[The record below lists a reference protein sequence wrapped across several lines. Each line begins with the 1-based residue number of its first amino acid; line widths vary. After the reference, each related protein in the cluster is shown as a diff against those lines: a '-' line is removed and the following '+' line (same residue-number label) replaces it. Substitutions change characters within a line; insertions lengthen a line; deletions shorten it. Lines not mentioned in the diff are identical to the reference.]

1 VGAEPAETLDTGLPV
16 PVAVV
21 APQAPIREVVRAR
34 PRRPSARVPSPVS
47 DDLFAEDDYGQTLLS
62 SLIRAQL
69 GVTVSVLL
77 PAAVLL
83 CLYPLLAV
91 LVPSIGHATVL
102 GVPLALILLGGGI
115 YPPLIVLGVW
125 YVRRA
130 ERLEQ
135 RFSDLLGDE

>member
-1 VGAEPAETLDTGLPV
+1 VDAEPASDLDTGSPAT
-16 PVAVV
+16 VAVG
-21 APQAPIREVVRAR
+21 APPSAVREVVRAR

-91 LVPSIGHATVL
+91 LIPSIGRATVL

-115 YPPLIVLGVW
+115 YPPLILLGVW

-135 RFSDLLGDE
+135 RFSDLLQDE

>member
-1 VGAEPAETLDTGLPV
+1 MTAEP
-16 PVAVV
+16 V
-21 APQAPIREVVRAR
+21 APPSPVREVVRAR
-34 PRRPSARVPSPVS
+34 PRRTSTRAPSPVS

-91 LVPSIGHATVL
+91 LVPSIGRATVL

-115 YPPLIVLGVW
+115 YPPLILLGVW

-135 RFSDLLGDE
+135 RFSDLLQDE

>member
-1 VGAEPAETLDTGLPV
+1 MT
-16 PVAVV
+16 V
-21 APQAPIREVVRAR
+21 APVGQPSPIREVVRAG
-34 PRRPSARVPSPVS
+34 PRRPSSRVPSPVS
-47 DDLFAEDDYGQTLLS
+47 DDLFAEDDYGQTLLG

-69 GVTVSVLL
+69 GVTISVLL

-91 LVPSIGHATVL
+91 LMPSIARATVL

-115 YPPLIVLGVW
+115 YPPLILLGVW

-135 RFSDLLGDE
+135 RFSDLLQDE

>member
-1 VGAEPAETLDTGLPV
+1 MAAEPARDPGPGLPQTIA
-16 PVAVV
+16 PVA
-21 APQAPIREVVRAR
+21 PPPIREVVRAR
-34 PRRPSARVPSPVS
+34 PRRPSVRVPSPVS
-47 DDLFAEDDYGQTLLS
+47 DDLFAEDDYGQTLLT

-91 LVPSIGHATVL
+91 LVPSIGRATVL
-102 GVPLALILLGGGI
+102 GVPLALVLLGGGI
-115 YPPLIVLGVW
+115 YPPLILLGVW

-135 RFSDLLGDE
+135 RFSDLLQDE